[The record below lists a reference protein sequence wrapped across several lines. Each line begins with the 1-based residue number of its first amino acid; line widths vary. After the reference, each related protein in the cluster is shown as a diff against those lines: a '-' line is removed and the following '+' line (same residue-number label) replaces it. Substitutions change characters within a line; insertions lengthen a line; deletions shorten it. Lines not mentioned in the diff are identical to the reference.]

1 MVAFWILA
9 LQYVVFL
16 SLSATWAERNF
27 WWVDLILLIMFAI
40 QTFAVL
46 LRLYYF
52 VFVDS
57 KSLLNNKEASMI
69 RMVDN
74 MIILM
79 ALLILWANFIIYF
92 GILNL
97 I

>member
-57 KSLLNNKEASMI
+57 KSLLNNKEAIMI

>member
-1 MVAFWILA
+1 MIAFWVLTI
-9 LQYVVFL
+9 QYIIFL
-16 SLSATWAERNF
+16 SLSATWAERSF
-27 WWVDLILLIMFAI
+27 WYMDLILLIMFAI

-57 KSLLNNKEASMI
+57 KSMLNNKEAVMI

-74 MIILM
+74 IIILM
-79 ALLILWANFIIYF
+79 GLLLIWANFIIYF
-92 GILNL
+92 GILNF